1 MTVDKIHLEKTYCV
15 LLGNFNLDLKFESHP
30 STEHFLKILGSYYFQ
45 PQILQP
51 TRITDHSASLIDNIF
66 FNSLKHFSISG
77 NLCYDLSDHLPNF
90 LFVSKLSSLPA
101 NIKVFQRDYSNFD
114 KQALVTDIQSINWDV
129 LLQDVYEPSSMFDGL
144 NNKISEVIDTHI
156 PIKQLSR
163 QELKSRS
170 KPWVTSGITTSI
182 RIENGLFKKFL
193 KTKSTYYHARVK
205 FYRNKLNHLT
215 KLSNRS
221 YYNNFFSNHVNNGKR
236 IWQGIKQIVQIN
248 PQVNQSICKIVLEN
262 FEITDPKA
270 KADAFDNYFANIGG
284 NLASSIPGASKTAN
298 EFMPPPMCD
307 SLFLCPVTA
316 GEIQFE
322 IAKLQTGKAV
332 GPSSI
337 PISILKILKSELAG
351 PLQVIFNTSFLNGIV
366 PDKFKLARVM
376 LVFKKV
382 SQTNLTGLFLF

>member
-1 MTVDKIHLEKTYCV
+1 MIVDKIHREKTYCV
-15 LLGNFNLDLKFESHP
+15 LLGNFNLDLLKFESHP

-66 FNSLKHFSISG
+66 FNSLEHFSISG

-129 LLQDVYEPSSMFDGL
+129 LLRDVYEPSSMFDGL

-170 KPWVTSGITTSI
+170 KPWVTSGIRTSI

-221 YYNNFFSNHVNNGKR
+221 YYNNFFSIHVNNGKR

-248 PQVNQSICKIVLEN
+248 PQVNQSISKIVLEN
-262 FEITDPKA
+262 
-270 KADAFDNYFANIGG
+270 
-284 NLASSIPGASKTAN
+284 
-298 EFMPPPMCD
+298 
-307 SLFLCPVTA
+307 
-316 GEIQFE
+316 
-322 IAKLQTGKAV
+322 
-332 GPSSI
+332 
-337 PISILKILKSELAG
+337 
-351 PLQVIFNTSFLNGIV
+351 
-366 PDKFKLARVM
+366 
-376 LVFKKV
+376 
-382 SQTNLTGLFLF
+382 